1 MHLAD
6 LALYLAARFNTDNK
20 NDDVFIRL
28 TRAIHNQQPTAKNK
42 AQYRY
47 TGIKCPVP
55 VAAMIELL
63 RLINSL
69 TPTRDAVL
77 EAMNEIIT
85 LDPQVGTNNMA
96 AP

>member
-1 MHLAD
+1 MESPQ
-6 LALYLAARFNTDNK
+6 AATRFNTDSSNG
-20 NDDVFIRL
+20 DIFMRL
-28 TRAIHNQQPTAKNK
+28 TTAIHSQQPTAKNK

-47 TGIKCPVP
+47 TGMRWPVP

-69 TPTRDAVL
+69 TPTNEAVL

-85 LDPQVGTNNMA
+85 LDPQVGTNSMA